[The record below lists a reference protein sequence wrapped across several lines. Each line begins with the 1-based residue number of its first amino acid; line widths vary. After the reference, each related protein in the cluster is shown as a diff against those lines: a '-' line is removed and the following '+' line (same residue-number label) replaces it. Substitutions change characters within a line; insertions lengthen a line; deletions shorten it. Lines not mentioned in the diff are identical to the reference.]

1 MNNIYGINGYGGPH
15 PIQPQRSTSTGT
27 PQDATAPDKKTDQ
40 VEISQIARYLQK
52 IATMPDIRAEK
63 VENVKKALTEG
74 TYDLGQKQS
83 VAIDRF
89 LQEYGLE

>member
-1 MNNIYGINGYGGPH
+1 MNNIYGINGYGGPQ
-15 PIQPQRSTSTGT
+15 PIRPQRSTGTGT
-27 PQDATAPDKKTDQ
+27 PQDATAPAKKTDQ
-40 VEISQIARYLQK
+40 VEISQIAQYLQK

-74 TYDLGQKQS
+74 TYDLGGKLS